1 MKIAIVLVSLLV
13 VLTFMTPVPA
23 LGQAARAEFHNTQG
37 EPVGTATLTDDPE
50 GVRIRLQ
57 LSKLPP
63 GTHGIHIHAV
73 VRCDPP
79 DFTSAGGHFNPEG
92 RKHGQQ
98 NPEGAHA
105 GDLPNLTVSADGP
118 ANVELLARD
127 VVLGS
132 ETNSHSLFPPTGTSL
147 VIHANA
153 DDGKTDPAGNAG
165 ARIACGVITR

>member
-1 MKIAIVLVSLLV
+1 MNIAIVLASLLV
-13 VLTFMTPVPA
+13 VLTFITPVPA
-23 LGQAARAEFHNTQG
+23 LGQAARAEFRNAQG
-37 EPVGTATLTDDPE
+37 EAVGTATLTDDPE
-50 GVRIRLQ
+50 GARIRLQ

-73 VRCDPP
+73 GRCDPL

-105 GDLPNLTVSADGP
+105 GDLPNLTVSADGS

-147 VIHANA
+147 VIHANP
-153 DDGKTDPAGNAG
+153 DDAKTDPAGNAG